1 MLWHELVLS
10 HVSTVARVGRCSRV
24 VLVFS
29 QLKNGVYLIVDRLV
43 FFVNSY
49 DHSSLIIYFVAFSV
63 VH

>member
-1 MLWHELVLS
+1 M
-10 HVSTVARVGRCSRV
+10 GRCSRV